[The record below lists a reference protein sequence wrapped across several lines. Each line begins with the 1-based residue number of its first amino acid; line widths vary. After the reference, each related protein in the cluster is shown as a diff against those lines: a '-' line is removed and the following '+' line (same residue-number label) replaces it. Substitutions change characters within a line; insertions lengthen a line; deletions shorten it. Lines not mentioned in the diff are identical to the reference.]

1 MELPFLINGG
11 KHIDERGRIN
21 FVNDFDMSEVKRL
34 YYTEHYSTD
43 VIRAWQTH
51 IKEKRWFL
59 CVEGSFTIKLVGV
72 DNIENPSEN
81 LKVHE
86 FQLNADNPQVLYIP
100 AMYANGF
107 QAKEEN
113 SKLMIFA
120 DYAMGVNPNDQVRFD
135 KNKWTQ
141 WH

>member
-1 MELPFLINGG
+1 MEFPFLTDGG
-11 KHIDERGRIN
+11 KHIDERGCIN
-21 FVNDFDMSEVKRL
+21 FVNDFDMSQVKRL

-43 VIRAWQTH
+43 IIRAWQAH
-51 IKEKRWFL
+51 IAEKRWFL
-59 CVEGSFTIKLVGV
+59 CVEGSFTVKLVGL
-72 DNIENPSEN
+72 DRIENPSEN

-86 FQLNADNPQVLYIP
+86 FELTAEAPQVLYIP

-107 QAKEEN
+107 KAKEEN

-120 DYAMGVNPNDQVRFD
+120 DAAIDENPNDQIRFN